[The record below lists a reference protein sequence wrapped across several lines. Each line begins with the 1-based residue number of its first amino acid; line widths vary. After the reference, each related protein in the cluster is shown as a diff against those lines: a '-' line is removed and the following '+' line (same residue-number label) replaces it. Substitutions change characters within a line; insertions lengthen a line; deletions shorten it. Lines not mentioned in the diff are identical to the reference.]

1 MEKIRGF
8 DVVKRMCLDVSF
20 MDIATTTVELKELN
34 EKLCMEIEKSLSDL
48 EKFLT
53 MDCVNNEE
61 YTSLIA
67 SVVSGIPSSTTSEG
81 PLPMEASR
89 QQHASRLS
97 LPAALSIYGRRSI
110 MITYSLA

>member
-1 MEKIRGF
+1 HIKDRSSLTDPSMEKIRGF

-53 MDCVNNEE
+53 MGQV
-61 YTSLIA
+61 L
-67 SVVSGIPSSTTSEG
+67 
-81 PLPMEASR
+81 
-89 QQHASRLS
+89 
-97 LPAALSIYGRRSI
+97 
-110 MITYSLA
+110 